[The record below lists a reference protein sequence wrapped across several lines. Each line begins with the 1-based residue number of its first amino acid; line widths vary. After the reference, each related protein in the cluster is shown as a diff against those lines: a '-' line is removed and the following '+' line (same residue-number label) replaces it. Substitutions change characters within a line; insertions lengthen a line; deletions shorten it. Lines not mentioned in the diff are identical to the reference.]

1 MVTHPQTRPFLAEAG
16 PGRREA
22 LDEYFPLVYEELHAL
37 AHRQL
42 GRFRP
47 GETLCTTALVHE
59 AYVKLV
65 ERSEHTFYDRGHFFS
80 GAALAM
86 RHIVVDYARR
96 RAAQKRGGGC
106 VRTFLDDI
114 DRMALPIEAQAAALV
129 ALDDALTR
137 LSQLD
142 ERLVRVVE
150 LRFFGGLSVEET
162 AGVLDIS
169 TATVKRDTRAARA
182 FIVREVGAP
191 EGR

>member
-1 MVTHPQTRPFLAEAG
+1 MPTEPQVRPTLADAG
-16 PGRREA
+16 PDRREVLDA
-22 LDEYFPLVYEELHAL
+22 LFPLAYEELHAL

-42 GRFRP
+42 GRMRP

-59 AYVKLV
+59 AYLKLV
-65 ERSEHTFYDRGHFFS
+65 EQSGHTFNDRRHFFR

-86 RHIVVDYARR
+86 RHIVVDYARQR
-96 RAAQKRGGGC
+96 SAQKRGGGATWTLLEEMDGTA
-106 VRTFLDDI
+106 V
-114 DRMALPIEAQAAALV
+114 PVEAQAATLV

-137 LSQLD
+137 LSRLD

-162 AGVLDIS
+162 AEVLDVS

-182 FIVREVGAP
+182 FLVHAISESQ
-191 EGR
+191 GR